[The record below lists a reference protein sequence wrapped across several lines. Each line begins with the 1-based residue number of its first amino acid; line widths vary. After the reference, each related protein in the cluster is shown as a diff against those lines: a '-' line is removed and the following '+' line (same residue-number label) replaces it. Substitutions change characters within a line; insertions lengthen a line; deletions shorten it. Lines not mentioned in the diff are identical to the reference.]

1 MNVICVLCD
10 FNYANNFLIYIAQ
23 KNSHKNK
30 VELCL
35 ASESLF
41 HIETATI
48 VDKNERYLSA
58 MQLNYVGDHFK
69 TCNRNYSTNHDKFN
83 V

>member
-1 MNVICVLCD
+1 MHTKIKL
-10 FNYANNFLIYIAQ
+10 NF
-23 KNSHKNK
+23 
-30 VELCL
+30 CL

-58 MQLNYVGDHFK
+58 MQLNYLADHFN
-69 TCNRNYSTNHDKFN
+69 NRNYRTSQDHDKFN

>member
-1 MNVICVLCD
+1 M
-10 FNYANNFLIYIAQ
+10 

-58 MQLNYVGDHFK
+58 MQLNYVGDHFN
-69 TCNRNYSTNHDKFN
+69 TCNRNIAPIMISLMFKL
-83 V
+83 VILIKEKIR